1 MLVDNRALIR
11 KLAELDPNKPVYF
24 MYGKDEY
31 VLTAIKPENLDDKIS
46 ENEKGIIIDI
56 REIEALEEVVL
67 GREETEIPSTTEET
81 EVSTDITEEQEKDV
95 KEETPILEDS
105 TEETVDT
112 EGEEKEVE
120 VSEEKSEETEKKVV
134 KKSEK

>member
-31 VLTAIKPENLDDKIS
+31 VLTAIKPENLDDKVS
-46 ENEKGIIIDI
+46 ENEKGIVIDI
-56 REIEALEEVVL
+56 RETEALEEVVL

-95 KEETPILEDS
+95 EEETPISEDS
-105 TEETVDT
+105 TEEIVDT
-112 EGEEKEVE
+112 DGEEKEVE
-120 VSEEKSEETEKKVV
+120 VSEETEKKVV